1 MTVSTSNLI
10 GVSLSYTDTTAQ
22 FNLGTTVNLDDGGQA
37 IYVQA
42 ASTCA
47 TYAAVSVRVDNKVV
61 PLTTT
66 NSAASKAVGF
76 AQVSIASAYYGW
88 VQLGGKPRVNVAAAC
103 EPSVPLF
110 TTATAGVLDD
120 ATVTG
125 ALVAG
130 IVATTSAASASAVT
144 CIAGYPHVATGV
156 VGF

>member
-1 MTVSTSNLI
+1 MAVSTSNVI
-10 GVSLSYTDTTAQ
+10 GVALGFTDSSPS

-37 IYVQA
+37 LYVRA

-47 TYAAVSVRVDNKVV
+47 TYAAVSVRVDNTVV

-88 VQLGGKPRVNVAAAC
+88 VQLGGKPRVNVATAC

-110 TTATAGVLDD
+110 TTATGGVLDD

-125 ALVAG
+125 GLVEG
-130 IVATTSAASASAVT
+130 IVATTSAASASAPT
-144 CIAGYPHVATGV
+144 CVAGYPHVLTGLNA
-156 VGF
+156 

>member
-1 MTVSTSNLI
+1 MSISVSNMI
-10 GVSLSYTDTTAQ
+10 GVSLEYTDTSPSFA
-22 FNLGTTVNLDDGGQA
+22 LGTTVNLSDGGQA
-37 IYVQA
+37 VYVRA
-42 ASTCA
+42 ASTVA
-47 TYAAVSVRVDNKVV
+47 TYAAVSVLVDNTVV

-66 NSAASKAVGF
+66 NSAGSKAVGF
-76 AQVSIASAYYGW
+76 AQVSIASAEYGW

-125 ALVAG
+125 GLVAG

>member
-10 GVSLSYTDTTAQ
+10 GVALGYTDTTAQ

-42 ASTCA
+42 ASTVA
-47 TYAAVSVRVDNKVV
+47 TYSAVAVRVDNKVV

-88 VQLGGKPRVNVAAAC
+88 VQLGGKPRVSVLVGCQPN
-103 EPSVPLF
+103 VPLF
-110 TTATAGVLDD
+110 TTATAGSLDD

-125 ALVAG
+125 GLVAG
-130 IVATTSAASASAVT
+130 LVATTSAASASAVT
-144 CIAGYPHVATGV
+144 CIAGYPHIATGV

>member
-10 GVSLSYTDTTAQ
+10 GVALGYTDTTAQ

-42 ASTCA
+42 ASTVA
-47 TYAAVSVRVDNKVV
+47 TYSAVAVRVDNKVV

-103 EPSVPLF
+103 EPNVPLF
-110 TTATAGVLDD
+110 TTTPLPPAMLTSTRLIPTLENTA
-120 ATVTG
+120 
-125 ALVAG
+125 
-130 IVATTSAASASAVT
+130 
-144 CIAGYPHVATGV
+144 
-156 VGF
+156 

>member
-1 MTVSTSNLI
+1 MSISTSALI
-10 GVSLSYTDTTAQ
+10 GVALDYTDSSPSFAT
-22 FNLGTTVNLDDGGQA
+22 GTTVNLNDGGQA
-37 IYVQA
+37 VYVQA
-42 ASTCA
+42 ASTVS
-47 TYAAVSVRVDNKVV
+47 TYMAVSVRVDNTVV

-66 NSAASKAVGF
+66 NSAGSKAVGF

-110 TTATAGVLDD
+110 TTGTAGVLDD

-125 ALVAG
+125 GLVAG